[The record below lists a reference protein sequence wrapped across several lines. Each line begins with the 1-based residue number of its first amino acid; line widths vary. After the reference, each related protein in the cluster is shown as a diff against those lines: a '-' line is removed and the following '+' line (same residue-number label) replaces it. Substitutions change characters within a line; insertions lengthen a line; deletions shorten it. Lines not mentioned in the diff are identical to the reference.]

1 MGTGQPGRG
10 VRFPPHGFGWYVV
23 GYFDMLGHSN
33 RLSEIVALPNDD
45 ADLNEAITAITCAAL
60 AIQRFRVGFKR
71 FFTDPKGLA
80 DRVPPDRRE
89 YLLGRDRPRLVHWDF
104 SDAYIVA
111 APVLCDSD
119 GDMAV
124 AVHDIYRIMYAA
136 ARMWLFSLDGAPIR
150 GGIEMGLLAGIPP
163 HDEPRELSGPA
174 LVRAYWLESQV
185 AGYPRVMVG
194 SACIRFLDDIAHGR
208 VSGSSDEA
216 IAGAEACLGLLCEA
230 SQEHAMLDTLNQS
243 LLPKEAPNPF
253 LAKQLPTIRDRC
265 KDIHEWVRYQ
275 LSLVKGVK
283 CNRESKLVRRYQE
296 LVDYFDRSASNWA

>member
-1 MGTGQPGRG
+1 M
-10 VRFPPHGFGWYVV
+10 
-23 GYFDMLGHSN
+23 
-33 RLSEIVALPNDD
+33 
-45 ADLNEAITAITCAAL
+45 
-60 AIQRFRVGFKR
+60 
-71 FFTDPKGLA
+71 
-80 DRVPPDRRE
+80 PPDRRK
-89 YLLGRDRPRLVHWDF
+89 YLLGRDRPRLVHWGF

-111 APVLCDSD
+111 APVLRDSD

-124 AVHDIYRIMYAA
+124 AVHDIHRIMYAA

-185 AGYPRVMVG
+185 AGHPRVMVG

-230 SQEHAMLDTLNQS
+230 SQEHWTRS
-243 LLPKEAPNPF
+243 
-253 LAKQLPTIRDRC
+253 IRAFCRR
-265 KDIHEWVRYQ
+265 KHQTHSWLSNFRRFVIVVRT
-275 LSLVKGVK
+275 STSG
-283 CNRESKLVRRYQE
+283 CAIS
-296 LVDYFDRSASNWA
+296 